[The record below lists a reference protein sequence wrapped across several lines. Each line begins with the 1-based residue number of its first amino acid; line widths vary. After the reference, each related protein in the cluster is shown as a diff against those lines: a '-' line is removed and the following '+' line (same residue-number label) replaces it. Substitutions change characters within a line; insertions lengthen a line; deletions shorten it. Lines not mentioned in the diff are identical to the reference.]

1 MADAELTNKERRKA
15 RKAERAKPQETATT
29 KKRKSE
35 AEPEVQQDA
44 DALTE
49 ERKEVSETS
58 PAPNAESIDE
68 DEEPPLSHKELRKR
82 RKMEKSQAQK
92 QGQSEPVKPSGPPK
106 RSPFSVWIGNLSF
119 TITSEDLTR
128 WLSDHDITGISRVH
142 MPSGVRSYE
151 NNKGFAFVDLP
162 SQDQV
167 ASCVALSEQQLG
179 GRRLLIKDGSDYTGR
194 PGLDL
199 SVTSNDSILGG
210 GRTGLTKTAQR
221 ILHAQRN
228 PPAPTLFVGN
238 LSFETTEESIRELFE
253 GSAQRRKK
261 QDMDQD
267 PSDDTEN
274 DPNLNASSA
283 GIKKIRIGAFEDTGK
298 CKGFAFIDF
307 ESIPKATQA
316 LVEPRNAQLL
326 GRTLQLEYAGIDAV
340 RRGASRNLLPDYVPT
355 PRRRKSRLSESGEMI
370 NKSLPMDAREDSA
383 THNDASGAPE
393 SNLLPSDTTPQR
405 PSRKSRPPARVRPGA
420 ANAQAQ
426 RQHYA
431 IQPASGKRTTF
442 D

>member
-15 RKAERAKPQETATT
+15 RKAERAKPQETAPTR
-29 KKRKSE
+29 KRKTE
-35 AEPEVQQDA
+35 AESEVQQNA

-49 ERKEVSETS
+49 ENKRVPETS

-68 DEEPPLSHKELRKR
+68 DEEPPLSHKEQRKR
-82 RKMEKSQAQK
+82 RKMEKSLARTQDK
-92 QGQSEPVKPSGPPK
+92 SEPARPLAPPK

-119 TITSEDLTR
+119 TTSSEDLTR
-128 WLSDHDITGISRVH
+128 WLSDHEITGISRVH

-151 NNKGFAFVDLP
+151 NNKGFAYVDLP

-167 ASCVALSEQQLG
+167 AACVALSEQQLS

-194 PGLDL
+194 PGLDP
-199 SVTSNDSILGG
+199 SVTSNDAILGG

-238 LSFETTEESIRELFE
+238 LSFETTEESIRELIE
-253 GSAQRRKK
+253 GSAQRRKQ
-261 QDMDQD
+261 QDGDQD
-267 PSDDTEN
+267 RSDDAEN
-274 DPNLNASSA
+274 NSNSNASSA
-283 GIKKIRIGAFEDTGK
+283 GIKKIRMGAFEDTGK

-316 LVEPRNAQLL
+316 LIEPRNAQLL
-326 GRTLQLEYAGIDAV
+326 GRTLQLQYAGIDAV

-355 PRRRKSRLSESGEMI
+355 PRRRKPRLSESEGLTNGSSPIDTREAI
-370 NKSLPMDAREDSA
+370 TTHDGALGASESNSLP
-383 THNDASGAPE
+383 NDA
-393 SNLLPSDTTPQR
+393 TPQR
-405 PSRKSRPPARVRPGA
+405 PSRKPRPPARVRPGA